1 MAFPS
6 KFIVPFHS
14 FSIFIRTF
22 AKDLLLCTMQQD
34 YDSSVSGYLS
44 DSFEGL
50 SQVFTDVEILNTS
63 EVNVVA
69 KAKRYGRWWLLKGL
83 QKEIANETGYQ
94 QRLRK
99 ELEILMQLQHPN
111 IVSAFAL
118 EKVDGL
124 GLCIVME
131 FIEGSTLKEWL
142 QGETQR
148 QTRQRIARELTEAV
162 GYIHTKG
169 IVHRDLKPEN
179 IIITHNGEN
188 VKLIDFGLADT
199 DSHAVLKQPA
209 GTPRYMSPEQMQDS
223 VADVRNDI
231 YSLGIIFQQM
241 KLGLGYRS
249 IIKRCIQPIDRR
261 YPNVQTLQKTF
272 VRQKAR
278 VRWGMIL
285 AVALILLIT
294 IGALVALGLRQKEQ
308 NTFIREQN
316 TFIREQQDITATQQT
331 QIKQQR
337 QKMDSLQQQV
347 GEKVGEMT
355 DYQKRQQKKEEEE
368 LHQQQ
373 SQERMSNAF
382 MAGIDSLRK
391 AVKADGSS
399 IDERYHRGQ
408 YAIEHFMQTQT
419 HGLTK
424 KEKEEVRTSLIQN
437 LDAYMRVWK
446 KTEEQLNRMQNEY
459 NNPTTD

>member
-1 MAFPS
+1 
-6 KFIVPFHS
+6 
-14 FSIFIRTF
+14 
-22 AKDLLLCTMQQD
+22 MQQD
-34 YDSSVSGYLS
+34 YDSSASGYLS

-50 SQVFTDVEILNTS
+50 SQVFTDVEMLYTS

-83 QKEIANETGYQ
+83 QKKIANEAGYK

-99 ELEILMQLQHPN
+99 ELEILIQLQHPN

-118 EKVDGL
+118 ETVDGL

-131 FIEGSTLKEWL
+131 YVEGSTLKEWL
-142 QGETQR
+142 HGKTQK
-148 QTRQRIARELTEAV
+148 QTRQRIARELTEAI
-162 GYIHTKG
+162 GYIHSKG

-209 GTPRYMSPEQMQDS
+209 GTPHYMSPEQMQNS

-249 IIKRCIQPIDRR
+249 IIRRCILPIDRR
-261 YPNVQTLQKTF
+261 YPNVQTLQKAV
-272 VRQKAR
+272 VRQRAC

-285 AVALILLIT
+285 AVALLLLMT
-294 IGALVALGLRQKEQ
+294 IVSLAALGLRQKEQ
-308 NTFIREQN
+308 NA
-316 TFIREQQDITATQQT
+316 FIREQQDIIATQQT
-331 QIKQQR
+331 EIKQQR
-337 QKMDSLQQQV
+337 HKMDSLQRQV
-347 GEKVGEMT
+347 GESVDEMT
-355 DYQKRQQKKEEEE
+355 DYQKRQQRKEEDE
-368 LHQQQ
+368 QRQKQ
-373 SQERMSNAF
+373 SQERMSKAF

-391 AVKADGSS
+391 AVKAKGTS
-399 IDERYHRGQ
+399 IDERYNRGQ
-408 YAIEHFMQTQT
+408 YAIEHFMETQT
-419 HGLTK
+419 HDLTN
-424 KEKEEVRTSLIQN
+424 KEKKEVRTSLIQN
-437 LDAYMRVWK
+437 LDAYMRIWQN
-446 KTEEQLNRMQNEY
+446 TEQQLNRMKDEY

>member
-1 MAFPS
+1 
-6 KFIVPFHS
+6 
-14 FSIFIRTF
+14 
-22 AKDLLLCTMQQD
+22 MQQE
-34 YDSSVSGYLS
+34 YDSSASGYLS

-83 QKEIANETGYQ
+83 QKDIANEAGYK

-99 ELEILMQLQHPN
+99 ELEILIQLQHPN

-118 EKVDGL
+118 EMVDGL

-131 FIEGSTLKEWL
+131 YVEGSTLKECL
-142 QGETQR
+142 HGKTQR
-148 QTRQRIARELTEAV
+148 LTRQRIARELTEAV
-162 GYIHTKG
+162 GYIHSKG

-209 GTPRYMSPEQMQDS
+209 GTPRYMSPEQMQNS

-249 IIKRCIQPIDRR
+249 IIKRCILPIDRR
-261 YPNVQTLQKTF
+261 YPNVQTLQKAV
-272 VRQKAR
+272 VRQRAY

-285 AVALILLIT
+285 AVALLLLMT
-294 IGALVALGLRQKEQ
+294 IALLVVLGFRQKEQ
-308 NTFIREQN
+308 NTFIREQQG
-316 TFIREQQDITATQQT
+316 IIATQQAE
-331 QIKQQR
+331 IDRQR
-337 QKMDSLQQQV
+337 QKTDSLQRQV
-347 GEKVGEMT
+347 GESVSEMT
-355 DYQKRQQKKEEEE
+355 DYQKHQQRKEEDEQ
-368 LHQQQ
+368 HRKQ
-373 SQERMSNAF
+373 SQERMSKAF
-382 MAGIDSLRK
+382 MAGSDSLRR
-391 AVKADGSS
+391 AVKAKGTS
-399 IDERYHRGQ
+399 IDERYNRGQ
-408 YAIEHFMQTQT
+408 YAIDHFMETQT
-419 HGLTK
+419 HNLTN
-424 KEKEEVRTSLIQN
+424 KEKKEVRTRLIRT
-437 LDAYMRVWK
+437 LDTYMRIWQN
-446 KTEEQLNRMQNEY
+446 TEKQLNRMKDEY

>member
-1 MAFPS
+1 
-6 KFIVPFHS
+6 
-14 FSIFIRTF
+14 
-22 AKDLLLCTMQQD
+22 MQQD
-34 YDSSVSGYLS
+34 YDSSASGYLS

-50 SQVFTDVEILNTS
+50 SQVFTDVEILYTS

-83 QKEIANETGYQ
+83 QKKIANEAGYK

-99 ELEILMQLQHPN
+99 ELEILIQLQHPN

-118 EKVDGL
+118 ETVDGL

-131 FIEGSTLKEWL
+131 YVEGSTLKEWL

-148 QTRQRIARELTEAV
+148 QTRQRIAKELTEAI
-162 GYIHTKG
+162 GYIHSKG

-209 GTPRYMSPEQMQDS
+209 GTPRYMSPEQMQTS

-261 YPNVQTLQKTF
+261 YPNVQTLQKA
-272 VRQKAR
+272 VIRQRAC

-285 AVALILLIT
+285 AVALLLLMT
-294 IGALVALGLRQKEQ
+294 IVSLAALGLRQKEQ
-308 NTFIREQN
+308 NVI
-316 TFIREQQDITATQQT
+316 IREQQGIIATQQT
-331 QIKQQR
+331 EIKQQR
-337 QKMDSLQQQV
+337 HKMDSLQRQV
-347 GEKVGEMT
+347 GESVDEMT
-355 DYQKRQQKKEEEE
+355 DYQKRQQRKEEDE
-368 LHQQQ
+368 QRQKQ
-373 SQERMSNAF
+373 SQERMSKAF

-391 AVKADGSS
+391 AVKAKGTS
-399 IDERYHRGQ
+399 IDERYNRGQ
-408 YAIEHFMQTQT
+408 YTIEHFMETQT
-419 HGLTK
+419 HDLTN
-424 KEKEEVRTSLIQN
+424 KEKKEVRTSLILN
-437 LDAYMRVWK
+437 LDAYMRIWQN
-446 KTEEQLNRMQNEY
+446 TEQQLNRMKDEY

>member
-22 AKDLLLCTMQQD
+22 AEDLLLCTMQQD

-83 QKEIANETGYQ
+83 QQGIANEAGYQ

-199 DSHAVLKQPA
+199 DSHAVLKHPA

-261 YPNVQTLQKTF
+261 YPNVQTLQKTV

-308 NTFIREQN
+308 NTFIREQ
-316 TFIREQQDITATQQT
+316 QGITATQQT

-347 GEKVGEMT
+347 GEKVGEVT

>member
-22 AKDLLLCTMQQD
+22 AEDLLLCTMQQD

-83 QKEIANETGYQ
+83 QQGIANEAGYQ

-261 YPNVQTLQKTF
+261 YPNVQTLQKTV

-308 NTFIREQN
+308 NTFIREQ
-316 TFIREQQDITATQQT
+316 QGITATQQT

-347 GEKVGEMT
+347 GEKVGEVT

>member
-22 AKDLLLCTMQQD
+22 AEDLLLSTMQQD

-83 QKEIANETGYQ
+83 QQEIANEAGYQ

-261 YPNVQTLQKTF
+261 YPNVQTLQKTV

-308 NTFIREQN
+308 NTFIREQ
-316 TFIREQQDITATQQT
+316 QGITATQQT

-347 GEKVGEMT
+347 GEKVGEVT
-355 DYQKRQQKKEEEE
+355 DYQNRQQKKEEEE

>member
-1 MAFPS
+1 
-6 KFIVPFHS
+6 
-14 FSIFIRTF
+14 
-22 AKDLLLCTMQQD
+22 MQQD
-34 YDSSVSGYLS
+34 YDSSASGYLS

-50 SQVFTDVEILNTS
+50 SQVFTDVEILYTS

-83 QKEIANETGYQ
+83 HKDIANEAGYK

-99 ELEILMQLQHPN
+99 ELEILIQLQHPN

-118 EKVDGL
+118 EMVDGL

-131 FIEGSTLKEWL
+131 YVEGSTLKEWL

-162 GYIHTKG
+162 DYIHSKG

-209 GTPRYMSPEQMQDS
+209 GTPRYMSPEQMQNS

-249 IIKRCIQPIDRR
+249 IIKRCILPIDRR
-261 YPNVQTLQKTF
+261 YPNVQTLQKAV
-272 VRQKAR
+272 VRQRAC

-285 AVALILLIT
+285 AVALLLLMT
-294 IGALVALGLRQKEQ
+294 IVALAALGLRQKEQ
-308 NTFIREQN
+308 NA
-316 TFIREQQDITATQQT
+316 FIREQQGIIATQQT
-331 QIKQQR
+331 EIKQQR
-337 QKMDSLQQQV
+337 LKMDSLQRQV
-347 GEKVGEMT
+347 GESVDEMT
-355 DYQKRQQKKEEEE
+355 DYQKRQQRKEEDE
-368 LHQQQ
+368 QRQKQ
-373 SQERMSNAF
+373 SQERMSKAF

-391 AVKADGSS
+391 AVKAKGTS
-399 IDERYHRGQ
+399 IDERYNRGQ
-408 YAIEHFMQTQT
+408 YAIEHFMETQT
-419 HGLTK
+419 HDLTY
-424 KEKEEVRTSLIQN
+424 KEKKEVRTSLILN
-437 LDAYMRVWK
+437 LDAYMRIWQN
-446 KTEEQLNRMQNEY
+446 TEQQLNRMKDEY

>member
-1 MAFPS
+1 
-6 KFIVPFHS
+6 
-14 FSIFIRTF
+14 
-22 AKDLLLCTMQQD
+22 
-34 YDSSVSGYLS
+34 
-44 DSFEGL
+44 
-50 SQVFTDVEILNTS
+50 
-63 EVNVVA
+63 
-69 KAKRYGRWWLLKGL
+69 
-83 QKEIANETGYQ
+83 
-94 QRLRK
+94 
-99 ELEILMQLQHPN
+99 
-111 IVSAFAL
+111 VSAFAL

-261 YPNVQTLQKTF
+261 YHNVQTLQKTV
-272 VRQKAR
+272 VRQKAC

-308 NTFIREQN
+308 NTFIREQ
-316 TFIREQQDITATQQT
+316 QGITATQQT

-347 GEKVGEMT
+347 GEKVGEVT

>member
-22 AKDLLLCTMQQD
+22 AEDLLLCTMQQD

-83 QKEIANETGYQ
+83 QQGIANEAGYQ

-249 IIKRCIQPIDRR
+249 IIKKCIQPIDRR
-261 YPNVQTLQKTF
+261 YPNVQTLQKTV

-285 AVALILLIT
+285 AVALILLLT

-308 NTFIREQN
+308 NTFIREQ
-316 TFIREQQDITATQQT
+316 QGITATQQT

-347 GEKVGEMT
+347 GEKVGEVT

>member
-1 MAFPS
+1 MAYPS

-22 AKDLLLCTMQQD
+22 AEDLLLSTMQQD

-83 QKEIANETGYQ
+83 QQGIANEAGYQ

-261 YPNVQTLQKTF
+261 YPNVQTLQKTV

-308 NTFIREQN
+308 NTFIREQ
-316 TFIREQQDITATQQT
+316 QGITATQQT

-347 GEKVGEMT
+347 GEKVGEVT
-355 DYQKRQQKKEEEE
+355 DYQNRQQKKEEEE